1 MKHSVSIVRT
11 HAYRNRVECLIFP
24 PRSAD
29 PRVVCYHRDASASC
43 LHVQH
48 GENATKSVALESAGP
63 DFLAASPLAA
73 VVDAGFFAPRASD
86 GDAAGLFVFDAAR
99 AATAG
104 DDDQL
109 RGLLLHFI
117 NSDAGHAEDRGA
129 KLGI

>member
-1 MKHSVSIVRT
+1 M
-11 HAYRNRVECLIFP
+11 
-24 PRSAD
+24 
-29 PRVVCYHRDASASC
+29 
-43 LHVQH
+43 QH